1 MGESLSMFRD
11 EKMGNISID
20 FECTQKH
27 RKHYFFQQKPNP
39 QFWRVLFLFCV
50 FSLFLVFRFF

>member
-11 EKMGNISID
+11 EKMGIISID

-39 QFWRVLFLFCV
+39 QF
-50 FSLFLVFRFF
+50 